1 MPKRRAKRTVIQ
13 SASSPSG
20 NIDGASP
27 KDPKFEKKED
37 TFIDQDVD
45 RESAAI
51 RAIRDVEID
60 HLLTG
65 LRLLRSKFNKE
76 QRQIPVLQF
85 FRENLPDLSVVKN
98 GKDGQYEVQWK
109 DKDGTMPMNRA
120 DGIDIQ
126 ACLLRQ
132 MSAAYPDC
140 STAFPSSGGFEF
152 SSLAA
157 RASLLGADNLQTK
170 DFVLEEPCDTQM
182 FGLHDGLQTPGVTSH
197 RMSVGMTPKTLRLP
211 KHGEMLL
218 SVHGSP
224 LGVYKEDNMEC
235 IRVGI
240 SFVFLQSQK
249 KDELLPIQCNL
260 RIEVSV
266 ALLMHGCLNVQ

>member
-1 MPKRRAKRTVIQ
+1 MPKRRAKRTVKQ
-13 SASSPSG
+13 SASSPLG

-27 KDPKFEKKED
+27 EDPKFEKKED

-65 LRLLRSKFNKE
+65 LRLLRSKFSKE

-85 FRENLPDLSVVKN
+85 FRENLPDLEVVKN

-109 DKDGTMPMNRA
+109 DKDGTMPMNQA
-120 DGIDIQ
+120 DGIDIH
-126 ACLLRQ
+126 ASLLRQ

-170 DFVLEEPCDTQM
+170 DFVLEEPSDTQM

-235 IRVGI
+235 IRESEEG
-240 SFVFLQSQK
+240 
-249 KDELLPIQCNL
+249 
-260 RIEVSV
+260 
-266 ALLMHGCLNVQ
+266 

>member
-1 MPKRRAKRTVIQ
+1 MPKRRAKRTVKQ

-27 KDPKFEKKED
+27 EDPKFEKKED

-65 LRLLRSKFNKE
+65 LRLLRSKFSKE

-109 DKDGTMPMNRA
+109 DKDGTMPMNQA
-120 DGIDIQ
+120 DGIDIH
-126 ACLLRQ
+126 ASLLRQ

-140 STAFPSSGGFEF
+140 STAFPSSGSFEF

-170 DFVLEEPCDTQM
+170 DFVCSLLIPFGLATVVLEEPSDTQM

-235 IRVGI
+235 IRESEEG
-240 SFVFLQSQK
+240 
-249 KDELLPIQCNL
+249 
-260 RIEVSV
+260 
-266 ALLMHGCLNVQ
+266 

>member
-1 MPKRRAKRTVIQ
+1 MPKRRAKRTVKQ
-13 SASSPSG
+13 SASSPLG

-27 KDPKFEKKED
+27 EDPKLEKKED

-85 FRENLPDLSVVKN
+85 FRENLPDLQVVKN
-98 GKDGQYEVQWK
+98 GKDGQYEVQWN
-109 DKDGTMPMNRA
+109 DKDGTMPMNQA
-120 DGIDIQ
+120 DGIDVH
-126 ACLLRQ
+126 ASLLRQ

-170 DFVLEEPCDTQM
+170 DFVLEEPSDTQM
-182 FGLHDGLQTPGVTSH
+182 FGLHDGLQTPVVTSH

-235 IRVGI
+235 IRESEEG
-240 SFVFLQSQK
+240 
-249 KDELLPIQCNL
+249 
-260 RIEVSV
+260 
-266 ALLMHGCLNVQ
+266 